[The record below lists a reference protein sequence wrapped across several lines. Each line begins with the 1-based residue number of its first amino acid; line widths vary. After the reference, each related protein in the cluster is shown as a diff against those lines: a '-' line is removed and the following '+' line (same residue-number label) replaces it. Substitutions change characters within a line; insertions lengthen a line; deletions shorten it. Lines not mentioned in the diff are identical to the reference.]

1 MVELNREEYNLIA
14 KSRGIKNL
22 KTCLLKNTL
31 NRYESI
37 CKGEKLSKIGLGKVA
52 KIPNIWE
59 NEVN

>member
-37 CKGEKLSKIGLGKVA
+37 RKGEKLSKIGLGKVA